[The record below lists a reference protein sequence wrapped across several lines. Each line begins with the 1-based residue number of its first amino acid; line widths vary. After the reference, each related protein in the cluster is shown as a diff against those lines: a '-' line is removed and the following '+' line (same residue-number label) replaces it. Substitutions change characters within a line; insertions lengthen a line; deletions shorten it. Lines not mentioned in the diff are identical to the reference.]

1 MFKTDIALDI
11 GSMNTRIASRNG
23 VRKELTCLALDSSDG
38 FRVIASGNRTVN
50 VLGSVTAYP
59 IRDGAVANM
68 RLAAIYLKHI
78 AREVTG
84 RKKASSVF
92 IHAAIP
98 GAMGSMK
105 KNAMKETAKLAGFR
119 GIKFYN
125 ALMMGAMGA
134 GIDVSS
140 QRACM
145 LVNIGRDTLSMAVTA
160 NDGVIWESISGE
172 GSSLIDRAVQTF
184 FREQHRVIIGERV
197 AQKIKHCLNSS
208 LFTVDGRS
216 IASGLPV
223 TVNASGAQLRE
234 AVAAGVDEMIAVVA
248 DSIKSIPI
256 EAAGDLL
263 ETGITLIGGGALQ
276 YGLAERFSQTLN
288 IPARTAHNAASS
300 VIEGMYSCIF
310 EKHGHSAERGAEL
323 VAAAE

>member
-11 GSMNTRIASRNG
+11 GSMNTKIASREG
-23 VRKELTCLALDSSDG
+23 IRKELTCLALDSGDG
-38 FRVIASGNRTVN
+38 FRVIASGNESGN
-50 VLGSVTAYP
+50 VLGTVTAYP

-78 AREVTG
+78 AKEITG
-84 RKKASSVF
+84 KKKASSVF
-92 IHAAIP
+92 IHAAMPDAI
-98 GAMGSMK
+98 GNMK

-145 LVNIGRDTLSMAVTA
+145 TVNIGRDTLSMAVIA

-172 GSSLIDRAVQTF
+172 GSSLIDRSVQTF
-184 FREQHRVIIGERV
+184 FREQHRVIIGDRV
-197 AQKIKHCLNSS
+197 AQTIKHCLNSS
-208 LFTVDGRS
+208 LFAVDGRS

-223 TVNASGAQLRE
+223 TVNASGVQLRE
-234 AVAAGVDEMIAVVA
+234 AVASGVDEMIAAVA
-248 DSIKSIPI
+248 DSIKSIPV

-276 YGLAERFSQTLN
+276 YGLAERFSQKLN
-288 IPARTAHNAASS
+288 IPAKTAHNASS
-300 VIEGMYSCIF
+300 AVIEGMYSCVF
-310 EKHGHSAERGAEL
+310 EKRGHSAGRSAEL